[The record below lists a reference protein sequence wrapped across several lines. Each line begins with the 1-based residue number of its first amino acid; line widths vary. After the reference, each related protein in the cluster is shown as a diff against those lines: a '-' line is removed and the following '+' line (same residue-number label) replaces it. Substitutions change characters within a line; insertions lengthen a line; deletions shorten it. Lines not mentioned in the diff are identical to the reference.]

1 MFQWLEM
8 TEDGDEVCS
17 LSQPFSTGVKM
28 ETQTVS
34 PSVYI
39 ELDKFGNYVQSF
51 RNNRVN
57 Q

>member
-39 ELDKFGNYVQSF
+39 ELDKFGNHVQSF